1 MEPHED
7 VINYDTAGEYPL
19 RKNEIRPLI
28 APNPKHNGPRDKE
41 VQVEVWEVVEL
52 ALDTFAKAGGSRGIP
67 AATFGKL
74 LSVFTEAYDVKLLR
88 EHNHLDIIEEPT
100 EEEATEALEIFR
112 VLVHQPPEDLANLG
126 LLGVNKIAATMGRY
140 LAKWRA
146 WEKLN
151 RVFLEEYTILD
162 SLKESD
168 SYKGLFNGD
177 DQPPKFSLSQIEEV
191 HEKLN
196 LLQAHSVSGS
206 VIANLG
212 ARVDL
217 DSAIKLM
224 FPKEHSNDS
233 TSVRILKNNQRQ
245 TAERVKAL
253 FKQLN
258 AERTSKGLEPYQPG
272 ETFLLMSTFLESE
285 DIKRLRG
292 KTKTLFDPPT
302 DLDRQK
308 AIAAYDTLRTLSV
321 VKLYKLGGI
330 YLNHLRASMDVYAE
344 KWRTERKFT
353 IVYGPGLTLRQT
365 LEAALANP
373 DLMRGA
379 QIPPEFVKEE
389 VDEIRLKLEVISRN
403 SLWSNMIES
412 TQRSG
417 NIGYKRT

>member
-1 MEPHED
+1 
-7 VINYDTAGEYPL
+7 
-19 RKNEIRPLI
+19 
-28 APNPKHNGPRDKE
+28 
-41 VQVEVWEVVEL
+41 
-52 ALDTFAKAGGSRGIP
+52 
-67 AATFGKL
+67 
-74 LSVFTEAYDVKLLR
+74 
-88 EHNHLDIIEEPT
+88 
-100 EEEATEALEIFR
+100 
-112 VLVHQPPEDLANLG
+112 
-126 LLGVNKIAATMGRY
+126 
-140 LAKWRA
+140 
-146 WEKLN
+146 
-151 RVFLEEYTILD
+151 
-162 SLKESD
+162 
-168 SYKGLFNGD
+168 
-177 DQPPKFSLSQIEEV
+177 
-191 HEKLN
+191 
-196 LLQAHSVSGS
+196 
-206 VIANLG
+206 
-212 ARVDL
+212 
-217 DSAIKLM
+217 M

-302 DLDRQK
+302 DLDRAA